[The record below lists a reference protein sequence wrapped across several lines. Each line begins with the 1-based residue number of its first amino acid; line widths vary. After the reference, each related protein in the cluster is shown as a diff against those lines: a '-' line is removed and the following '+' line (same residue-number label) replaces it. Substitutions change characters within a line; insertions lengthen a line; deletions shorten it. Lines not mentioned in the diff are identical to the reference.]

1 MTTTATYRDGLPT
14 NLAAAVLDAL
24 AWLEFYQ
31 RQLTDEAIADSAL
44 WEDRKRRLQ
53 MAIDALRERVSVTD
67 LVHEEDMEVN
77 NNQEGIL

>member
-14 NLAAAVLDAL
+14 NLAAAALDAL

-44 WEDRKRRLQ
+44 WEDRKRRLA
-53 MAIDALRERVSVTD
+53 MAIGALRGRVSVDD
-67 LVHEEDMEVN
+67 LVHEEDLETK
-77 NNQEGIL
+77 EEA

>member
-14 NLAAAVLDAL
+14 NLAAAALDAL